1 MRAAEGATE
10 DEVSLDLGLFRQGAQ
25 QRFGQT
31 PLLGA
36 GQFASPICLYNP
48 LCRICREVAKPHTE
62 SVRNDLSGGPED
74 ALRGQREGDAQAAGS
89 VAWSGT
95 ALA

>member
-31 PLLGA
+31 PLLV
-36 GQFASPICLYNP
+36 QVSSPADMP
-48 LCRICREVAKPHTE
+48 L
-62 SVRNDLSGGPED
+62 
-74 ALRGQREGDAQAAGS
+74 
-89 VAWSGT
+89 
-95 ALA
+95 